1 MLPALAAAAMLVP
14 AAVPAVAA
22 QSPAST
28 DTVDLTLVQVD
39 EDVIADSLRMRREL
53 GFEAT
58 ESKLAAILNTKAAST
73 TSADVGTQAL
83 VNEWGFIGT
92 AVEAAEMERRD
103 ALISAVEPTVQKFA
117 QQDNYGG
124 HFLDNKNGGRLVVQ
138 FAGTLP
144 PKETQDTLAAETV
157 ASGSSTDDVEFRVV
171 QRSSAELTDA
181 MEAVWAWATAADNAE
196 LPVVAVE
203 EDVAANRLK
212 VVLRP
217 GTAPDGVRSVLNRLN
232 VPADITEGDGGDEA
246 CSSRNKCDSP
256 RRGGVG
262 ISKSGG
268 LCSIGWVVNRNGKRG
283 AVTAGHCW
291 RGTNSGAV
299 KSGSGTYGS
308 LTSTNALK
316 AGTHADMRFIS
327 IPSNSKAWLYQ
338 NASNKARVVKKSSLG
353 SIGSTS
359 CLFGRNSEKPRC
371 GTISSTNASHTS
383 STCNCV
389 VYGQSAASY
398 SSDGGDSGGA
408 VASSTKGDVARGVH
422 AGAYGG
428 KKHYSD
434 IGYTSTYNMG
444 KLATG

>member
-1 MLPALAAAAMLVP
+1 MLVP
-14 AAVPAVAA
+14 AAVPAVATQA
-22 QSPAST
+22 PASS
-28 DTVDLTLVQVD
+28 DTVDLTLQKVD
-39 EDVIADSLRMRREL
+39 EDVITDSLRMRREL
-53 GFEAT
+53 GFEASK
-58 ESKLAAILNTKAAST
+58 SKLAAILKTKAAFT
-73 TSADVGTQAL
+73 ASADAGTQSL

-92 AVEAAEMERRD
+92 AAEAAEMKRRD
-103 ALISAVEPTVQKFA
+103 ALISAAEPTVQKFA

-124 HFLDNKNGGRLVVQ
+124 HYLDNKNGGRLVVQ

-144 PKETQDTLAAETV
+144 PERTQDTLAAKSV
-157 ASGSSTDDVEFRVV
+157 ASGGSADDVEFRVV
-171 QRSSAELTDA
+171 RHSSAELTDA
-181 MEAVWAWATAADNAE
+181 MKAVWAWATAADQAE

-203 EDVAANRLK
+203 EDVTANRLK

-217 GTAPDGVRSVLNRLN
+217 GTAPAGVRSVLDRLD
-232 VPADITEGDGGDEA
+232 VPAVIAEGNGGDQA
-246 CSSRNKCDSP
+246 CSSRNKCDAP

-262 ISKSGG
+262 VSRSGG
-268 LCSIGWVVNRNGKRG
+268 ACTIGWVVNRSGKRG

-291 RGTNSGAV
+291 LGTNSGAV

-308 LTSTNALK
+308 LTGTNALK

-338 NASNKARVVKKSSLG
+338 NAANKARVVKKSSLG
-353 SIGSTS
+353 SVGSTS
-359 CLFGRNSEKPRC
+359 CLFGRNSENPRC

-398 SSDGGDSGGA
+398 SSAGGDSGGA

-422 AGAYGG
+422 AGSYGG